1 MHEKHLRHAERGA
14 VRKMRQVADA
24 LTQDEERVTMN
35 DVKQTEDMTAQMK
48 GRYAS
53 CQQHL
58 QDTQK
63 ELQQALTAQAD
74 ADPPQRDGRRREGAV
89 LLVASRQ
96 QVTQGMEMARQVTEL
111 DAIRR
116 RLESQLTD
124 QAEDHAAK
132 EKATVAE

>member
-1 MHEKHLRHAERGA
+1 LRHAERGA

-48 GRYAS
+48 DRYAS

-58 QDTQK
+58 RDTQE